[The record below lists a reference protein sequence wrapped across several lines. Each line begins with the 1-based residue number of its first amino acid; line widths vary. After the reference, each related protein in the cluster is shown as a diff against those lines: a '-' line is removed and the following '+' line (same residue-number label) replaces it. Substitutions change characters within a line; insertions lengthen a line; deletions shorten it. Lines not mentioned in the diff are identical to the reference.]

1 MRNPINLPL
10 WGALLALILGQMATA
25 PALLAEELPP
35 GSVIITKGEPA
46 KASSYAKEAKD
57 TSGNLTGVEV
67 LCTRG
72 PAKVDKTTADL
83 LAATD
88 KSPSAAKKGA
98 AWQLTRAGYVQI
110 LGGSVSM
117 QPKPKTPR
125 HCVISGLSPD
135 ALAKAWG
142 VCQAGGC

>member
-10 WGALLALILGQMATA
+10 WAALLALTAGQMAVV
-25 PALLAEELPP
+25 PALLAEDLPP

-46 KASSYAKEAKD
+46 KAASYAKEAKNA
-57 TSGNLTGVEV
+57 SGTLTGVEL
-67 LCTRG
+67 LCTKG
-72 PAKVDKTTADL
+72 PAKVDKKTADL

-88 KSPSAAKKGA
+88 KSPTAAKKGTS
-98 AWQLTRAGYVQI
+98 WQMTRAGYVQI

-117 QPKPKTPR
+117 QPKPKSPR
-125 HCVISGLSPD
+125 HCVISGLSPE
-135 ALAKAWG
+135 ALAHAWE

>member
-1 MRNPINLPL
+1 MRKPINLPL
-10 WGALLALILGQMATA
+10 RAALLALTLGQLAAA

-35 GSVIITKGEPA
+35 GSVIIIKGEPA
-46 KASSYAKEAKD
+46 KATSYDKYAQDA
-57 TSGNLTGVEV
+57 SGNLTGVDV
-67 LCTRG
+67 LCTKG
-72 PAKVDKTTADL
+72 PAKVDKKTADL

-88 KSPSAAKKGA
+88 KSPTAAKKGT

-110 LGGSVSM
+110 QGGSVSM
-117 QPKPKTPR
+117 QPKPKAPR
-125 HCVISGLSPD
+125 HCVISGLSPE